1 MPEFGHGWHQ
11 PLSDQRVQIVSD
23 RIGRVFQTRPNLA
36 HSGAKDGW
44 FELKLSMKKSV
55 GMHNLDPMGHESL
68 IREVLQILGHDG
80 VATPNDGGS
89 ENMSV
94 VGIGKLK

>member
-1 MPEFGHGWHQ
+1 LSPEVPVRF
-11 PLSDQRVQIVSD
+11 
-23 RIGRVFQTRPNLA
+23 
-36 HSGAKDGW
+36 
-44 FELKLSMKKSV
+44 
-55 GMHNLDPMGHESL
+55 

-80 VATPNDGGS
+80 VATPNDGGG